1 MLNSR
6 APWNDGGN
14 GGRPRVF
21 WIIVIAAIGLVGL
34 LAWRFPYALS
44 DSRDWMNLI
53 YLVAVLII
61 VAGGVFHHGFRARQ
75 SIRHAAIWIGLAC
88 VIGLG
93 YSNRFEFAA
102 LGNRFLGELV
112 PGMGVE
118 GEGGE
123 VMFRA
128 GAGGHFQVEALVDGV
143 PVRFLV
149 DTGASDVVL
158 SPRDAARIGF
168 DPAALEFSKTYRT
181 ANGAVQ
187 AAPVTLGA
195 IEIGPVVIRNVS
207 AAVNGAPLDESLL
220 GMSFLD
226 RLTGYRVENGTLT
239 LRQQRRR

>member
-1 MLNSR
+1 MVNRRTSW
-6 APWNDGGN
+6 PG

-21 WIIVIAAIGLVGL
+21 WFILIAVIALVGL
-34 LAWRFPYALS
+34 LVWRFPYAVS

-53 YLVAVLII
+53 YLLAILIL
-61 VAGGVFHHGFRARQ
+61 VSGGVFHHGFRARR

-88 VIGLG
+88 AIGLA

-112 PGMGVE
+112 PGLGVE
-118 GEGGE
+118 GDSGE
-123 VMFRA
+123 ILFRA
-128 GAGGHFQVEALVDGV
+128 GAGGHYQVEGRVNGV

-168 DPAALEFSKTYRT
+168 DPAALDFSRTYRT

-187 AAPVTLGA
+187 AAPVTLDA
-195 IEIGPVVIRNVS
+195 IEIGPIAIRNVS
-207 AAVNGAPLDESLL
+207 AAVNGAALDNSLL
-220 GMSFLD
+220 GMSFLN

-239 LRQQRRR
+239 LQYRPRR